1 MVWVMTL
8 WSFSKLGQIGMDENT
23 RFKFD
28 TLVDISINSPYQSHR
43 LLYGSGPYIKILQK
57 GAWLWSLTFLVERQA
72 LVRLDLCF
80 DLFIYLFFYPGISSE
95 PLNLSQQKFAR
106 WRQLVRNR
114 TWWIWIFEF
123 LRGVRLGAKMSL
135 LPGFARSDLHK
146 IQYGAKT
153 EKRYQ
158 KSKTV
163 LFWPDNFIT

>member
-1 MVWVMTL
+1 MVWVM

-28 TLVDISINSPYQSHR
+28 TLVDISINSPY
-43 LLYGSGPYIKILQK
+43 IKILQK

-80 DLFIYLFFYPGISSE
+80 RSVYLFIYFYPGISSE

-114 TWWIWIFEF
+114 TWWVWIFEF
-123 LRGVRLGAKMSL
+123 LRGVRLGAKNVTFCPD
-135 LPGFARSDLHK
+135 LPGVTTKYNMAPKRRSISKIENSLVLAR
-146 IQYGAKT
+146 
-153 EKRYQ
+153 
-158 KSKTV
+158 
-163 LFWPDNFIT
+163 

>member
-1 MVWVMTL
+1 MVWVM

-123 LRGVRLGAKMSL
+123 LRGVRLGAKKSL
-135 LPGFARSDLHK
+135 FARICPEWPSQNT
-146 IQYGAKT
+146 IWRQNG
-153 EKRYQ
+153 ERYR

-163 LFWPDNFIT
+163 LFWPGNFTT